1 MYTGMCSLYLVKSA
15 SIVMYG
21 VLRKGNVYVV
31 IYTCIPIPKSCTTY
45 SGSTF

>member
-21 VLRKGNVYVV
+21 VLRKGNVY
-31 IYTCIPIPKSCTTY
+31 TCSYIHMHTDTKKLY
-45 SGSTF
+45 NVLR